1 MVIQAKE
8 REKLV
13 QDGAWQE
20 SHRPG
25 KASRRRSIWAQA
37 GRKAEMSCVM
47 IKFMCLLG
55 WVTVVRYVVKYS
67 GCFCEDVFR
76 LDQHSSLWA
85 LNKTDSS
92 P

>member
-1 MVIQAKE
+1 MVIQTKE

-37 GRKAEMSCVM
+37 GRKGEMSFASDGNSKCKGPGVRT
-47 IKFMCLLG
+47 
-55 WVTVVRYVVKYS
+55 TVGVV
-67 GCFCEDVFR
+67 GGE
-76 LDQHSSLWA
+76 
-85 LNKTDSS
+85 
-92 P
+92 